1 MAWGRII
8 RRIRRRNKSLPA
20 GNAIRG
26 LVAGRRAAFIAAPL
40 LIAVISLLGVVL
52 LTGAPCFARD
62 NDDIRTLEVEG
73 TGSIAGGDFSRGRSE
88 AIRAALR
95 RAVAAA
101 AVLWLPA
108 GLPVQEMQAVSEA
121 LDARAEGY
129 IQDYR
134 IIAEKPLPTL
144 YTVVVRATVSVGNI
158 KKDLQALGFLKTPQP
173 GNATVLVRLTIS
185 GLASYADY
193 GKLKNLLRT
202 GLGGVQSLSERQM
215 AWKTAWLDLRITGTA
230 KSLAAEL
237 ASKSPL
243 PLDITK
249 VEGDSIAI
257 TVLN

>member
-1 MAWGRII
+1 MAWEQTISR
-8 RRIRRRNKSLPA
+8 
-20 GNAIRG
+20 
-26 LVAGRRAAFIAAPL
+26 L
-40 LIAVISLLGVVL
+40 LTAVIFLLGVVFIA
-52 LTGAPCFARD
+52 GAPCLALD

-95 RAVAAA
+95 RAVEEAM
-101 AVLWLPA
+101 VLWLPA
-108 GLPVQEMQAVSEA
+108 GLPVQKMRAVRDA

-134 IIAEKPLPTL
+134 IIAEKPSPTL
-144 YTVVVRATVSVGNI
+144 YTVVVRATVSAGNI
-158 KKDLQALGFLKTPQP
+158 KKDLQALGFLKAPQP
-173 GNATVLVRLTIS
+173 GNPTVLVTLTIK

-193 GKLKNLLRT
+193 AKLKKLLRS

-215 AWKTAWLDLRITGTA
+215 EWRTARLDLQITGTA
-230 KSLAAEL
+230 KSLAAQL

-249 VEGDSIAI
+249 VEGDAIEI

>member
-1 MAWGRII
+1 MRERIT
-8 RRIRRRNKSLPA
+8 RRIMRGGGSLPA

-26 LVAGRRAAFIAAPL
+26 LVAGRRAVFINTSL
-40 LIAVISLLGVVL
+40 LIVVFSLLGVVL
-52 LTGAPCFARD
+52 IIGAPCLARD

-95 RAVAAA
+95 RAVEEAT
-101 AVLWLPA
+101 VLWLPA
-108 GLPVQEMQAVSEA
+108 GLPAQKMRAVREA

-134 IIAEKPLPTL
+134 IIAEKPSPTL
-144 YTVVVRATVSVGNI
+144 YTVVVRATVSAGNI
-158 KKDLQALGFLKTPQP
+158 KKDLQALGFLKAPQP
-173 GNATVLVRLTIS
+173 GNTTVLVTLTIS

-193 GKLKNLLRT
+193 GKLKKLLS
-202 GLGGVQSLSERQM
+202 GLGGVQSFTEQQM
-215 AWKTAWLDLRITGTA
+215 EWRTARLDLHVTGTA

-237 ASKSPL
+237 ASKSPF

-249 VEGDSIAI
+249 VEGDSIEI
-257 TVLN
+257 TILN